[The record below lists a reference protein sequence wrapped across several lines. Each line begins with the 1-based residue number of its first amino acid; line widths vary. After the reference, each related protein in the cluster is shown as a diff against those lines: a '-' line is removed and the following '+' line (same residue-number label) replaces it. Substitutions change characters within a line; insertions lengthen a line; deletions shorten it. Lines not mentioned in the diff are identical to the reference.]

1 MTDLSVVKMPGKNLE
16 GKFMSPELTV
26 IQVCHKCRACV
37 HACPEKALKFGLS
50 DFVVDR
56 IKCAERFFEE
66 GECIDCAVGC
76 HRGAVS
82 LEWYEIHDG
91 VITKCEE

>member
-1 MTDLSVVKMPGKNLE
+1 MGR
-16 GKFMSPELTV
+16 KFYSPVLKV

-56 IKCAERFFEE
+56 KKCAERFFEE

-76 HRGAVS
+76 HRGAVA
-82 LEWYEIHDG
+82 LELFEIAEDG
-91 VITKCEE
+91 TITKCPEGTKPP